1 LAYENTWF
9 RSREGEVV
17 MEAASAIRLP
27 VQMRLRRFER
37 ECERLRPLGE
47 AYVMRRFGG
56 SLSRADAED
65 AVSEVVIRLHRRMM
79 DGRAPQNLRAAFFTS
94 VRNAAI
100 DQLRSRSA
108 RPTVALEAAADAPT
122 DRAIPVESAEE
133 REDGVRLQEA
143 LARMRDNYREAIVLR
158 FGLGLTVPEISRHLG
173 ISLPAAKKLVLRASR
188 QVRKRLESIEDAEFC
203 PEMRELAQQSLF
215 EKHASGLASEAEA
228 EILRAHFAHCGSCR
242 SFLASLHD
250 GLHELGSA
258 ALLGLTAAGGA
269 SRSGLLGQLA
279 SWAEGAANAAST
291 SVEKAR
297 HAAFKAAGVLQSGDG
312 AAGGALVG
320 TGQKIVAVCT
330 AGAAATATCVATGIV
345 GPGIAT
351 PLTPGPGHHDS
362 HPVQA
367 RQASA
372 PSTAAP
378 VAQPEVAPPPQQS
391 TAHSSRSGTSSAG
404 AQPHTGKRASTKP
417 QATSSSQQPAQ
428 QGEFGFEGSPA
439 PAPPPRSTAT
449 PSVSL
454 SSAAARSPTTS
465 APSTGGGGSS
475 GGGSS
480 GGGSSG
486 GGSSGGGSSGGGSSG
501 GGSGGGGET
510 FGFGG

>member
-1 LAYENTWF
+1 
-9 RSREGEVV
+9 

-27 VQMRLRRFER
+27 VQMRIRRFER

-143 LARMRDNYREAIVLR
+143 LARMRTNYREAIVLR
-158 FGLGLTVPEISRHLG
+158 FGLGMTVPEISRHLK

-203 PEMRELAQQSLF
+203 PQMRELAQQSLF
-215 EKHASGLASEAEA
+215 EKHASGLASETEA
-228 EILRAHFAHCGSCR
+228 AILRAHFAHCGSCR
-242 SFLASLHD
+242 SFVANLHD
-250 GLHELGSA
+250 SLNELGST
-258 ALLGLTAAGGA
+258 ALLGLTAVEGAGRTGLADHLGA
-269 SRSGLLGQLA
+269 
-279 SWAEGAANAAST
+279 WAEAAANVAHAG
-291 SVEKAR
+291 VDKVR
-297 HAAFKAAGVLQSGDG
+297 HAAFKLGAVVQSGDG
-312 AAGGALVG
+312 PAGGALMG

-345 GPGIAT
+345 GPGVAT
-351 PLTPGPGHHDS
+351 PLTSGPSHRHS
-362 HPVQA
+362 HPAKVKQV
-367 RQASA
+367 SA
-372 PSTAAP
+372 PTTTAPVTQPVAAP
-378 VAQPEVAPPPQQS
+378 PSQPSAEGSSQAAKSFSTSAHRGSKAASKNRKAKSSNNSQQ
-391 TAHSSRSGTSSAG
+391 
-404 AQPHTGKRASTKP
+404 QP
-417 QATSSSQQPAQ
+417 QAER
-428 QGEFGFEGSPA
+428 GEFGFEGSPA
-439 PAPPPRSTAT
+439 PTPAPSSTST
-449 PSVSL
+449 STSSSSTSL
-454 SSAAARSPTTS
+454 SSASARSPSTS
-465 APSTGGGGSS
+465 STPSTGGGGSS
-475 GGGSS
+475 
-480 GGGSSG
+480 
-486 GGSSGGGSSGGGSSG
+486 GGSSG

>member
-1 LAYENTWF
+1 
-9 RSREGEVV
+9 

-122 DRAIPVESAEE
+122 DRAIPVDSAEE

-143 LARMRDNYREAIVLR
+143 LARMRGNYREAIVLR
-158 FGLGLTVPEISRHLG
+158 FGLGLTVPEISRHLE

-203 PEMRELAQQSLF
+203 PQMRELAQQSLF

-228 EILRAHFAHCGSCR
+228 SILRAHFAHCGSCR
-242 SFLASLHD
+242 SFLANLHD

-258 ALLGLTAAGGA
+258 ALLGLTAADGA
-269 SRSGLLGQLA
+269 GRSGLVEHLGTWVETA
-279 SWAEGAANAAST
+279 GNAANAGI
-291 SVEKAR
+291 EKVR
-297 HAAFKAAGVLQSGDG
+297 HAAFKASGVLQSGDG
-312 AAGGALVG
+312 AAGGALMG

-345 GPGIAT
+345 GPGVAT
-351 PLTPGPGHHDS
+351 PLTPGPGHRDS
-362 HPVQA
+362 HPVEA

-378 VAQPEVAPPPQQS
+378 ATQPEVAAAPHQP
-391 TAHSSRSGTSSAG
+391 TGHSSPAASNSASAQHASKPTS
-404 AQPHTGKRASTKP
+404 AQRKASS
-417 QATSSSQQPAQ
+417 SSSQRQAQ
-428 QGEFGFEGSPA
+428 QTEFTIEGSPA
-439 PAPPPRSTAT
+439 PAPKPSSTAT

-454 SSAAARSPTTS
+454 SSASARSPTP
-465 APSTGGGGSS
+465 PSTPSTGGGGSAGGGGSGGGSGGGGGSS

-480 GGGSSG
+480 GGG
-486 GGSSGGGSSGGGSSG
+486 
-501 GGSGGGGET
+501 ET